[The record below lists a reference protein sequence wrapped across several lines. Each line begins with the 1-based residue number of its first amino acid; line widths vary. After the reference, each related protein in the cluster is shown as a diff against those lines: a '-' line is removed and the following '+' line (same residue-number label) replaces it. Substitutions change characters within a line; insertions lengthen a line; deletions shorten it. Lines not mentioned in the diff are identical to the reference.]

1 MLNYGFSA
9 KNVIIYSQYIDLREK
24 PMSRVKQK
32 QMKRR
37 SEIIETVIPLLN
49 SIPFEELSVNDICAS
64 AGISVG
70 SFYHY
75 FTKKSDLLVGLLG
88 LIDEY
93 LECNVYDLINDEDEI
108 ANLRRFA
115 IEWASYVDAH
125 GLERSKLIS
134 SVEPANADMGGNKR
148 SCVVFLE
155 ALIKRGQAKGQIT
168 REYEPTT
175 LTELYLLA
183 LRGIT
188 TDWSRN
194 NGQYD
199 LVGKMS
205 VFIGIW
211 LKGICCSG

>member
-1 MLNYGFSA
+1 
-9 KNVIIYSQYIDLREK
+9 
-24 PMSRVKQK
+24 MSRVKQK

-37 SEIIETVIPLLN
+37 SEIIEAVIPLLN
-49 SIPFEELSVNDICAS
+49 SIPFDELSVNDICAS

-93 LECNVYDLINDEDEI
+93 LECNVYQLLKDYDET

-115 IEWASYVDAH
+115 NEWALYVESH

-134 SVEPANADMGGNKR
+134 SVEPANADMNGNKR
-148 SCVVFLE
+148 RSVVFLE
-155 ALIKRGQAKGQIT
+155 ELIKRGQEKEQIT
-168 REYEPTT
+168 REYDASA
-175 LTELYLLA
+175 LTELFLLA

-194 NGQYD
+194 NGQYN
-199 LVGKMS
+199 LAEKMDT
-205 VFIGIW
+205 FIGLW
-211 LKGICCSG
+211 LKGIC